1 MNPTQHKAAPLIPYP
16 TQLSVRTMATAST
29 ESTKWPPSLQ
39 DSDRIIDECEKLEV
53 SATSSDNAPHHKNV
67 CVLHLIALLKE
78 LDLVEARHLWR
89 RSASE
94 KRDLLLPWWTNVA
107 IPMLE
112 YNFTGVFQGLP
123 TMAKISPLYE
133 TYAKEIAQAYR
144 VSLLKGWMLSG
155 TSPPS
160 YLASA
165 LGFSSEAELQEFCE
179 QQQQQQQ
186 HAVAGG
192 NTDHMNSASLTEIA
206 AFLES
211 QLAL

>member
-1 MNPTQHKAAPLIPYP
+1 
-16 TQLSVRTMATAST
+16 MASATT

-53 SATSSDNAPHHKNV
+53 SASGDNAPHHKNV

-94 KRDLLLPWWTNVA
+94 KRDLLQPWWTNVA

-165 LGFSSEAELQEFCE
+165 LGFSSEAELHDFC
-179 QQQQQQQ
+179 QQQ